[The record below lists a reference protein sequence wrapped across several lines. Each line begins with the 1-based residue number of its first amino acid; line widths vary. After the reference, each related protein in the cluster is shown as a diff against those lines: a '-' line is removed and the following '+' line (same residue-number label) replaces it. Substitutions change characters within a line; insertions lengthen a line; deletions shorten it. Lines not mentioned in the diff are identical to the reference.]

1 MRALANSLHQPSVPQ
16 LLDVVT
22 LDTNDYKLNGRLHF
36 SLSNIKILSKMVSF
50 SVAASKFIGKVLV
63 THYGNT
69 NINKLGSLVFLAPA
83 TSDAWSGLKTNWDAT
98 SKENNCTA
106 GPVLSSPE

>member
-1 MRALANSLHQPSVPQ
+1 
-16 LLDVVT
+16 
-22 LDTNDYKLNGRLHF
+22 
-36 SLSNIKILSKMVSF
+36 MVSS

-69 NINKLGSLVFLAPA
+69 NINKLGSLAFLAPA
-83 TSDAWSGLKTNWDAT
+83 TSGAWSGLKTNWDAT

-106 GPVLSSPE
+106 GPALSSPE